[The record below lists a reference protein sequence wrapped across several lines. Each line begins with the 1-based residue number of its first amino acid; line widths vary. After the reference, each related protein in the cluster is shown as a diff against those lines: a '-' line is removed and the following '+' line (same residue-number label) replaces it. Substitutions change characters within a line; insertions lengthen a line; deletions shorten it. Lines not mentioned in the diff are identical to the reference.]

1 MSTVSMTDLSD
12 VFLVGGAGHGADFLQ
27 NIYGMYVAKEQM
39 YSGDASNI
47 GVAVDAYKFS
57 YKPVISTSLM
67 YTPEKDVYSSEYVM
81 GVVTSH
87 RFMIRR
93 EWKDALV
100 QVWKTFSPE
109 STWEEFRDGESGF
122 EMVTN
127 FENAVSQ
134 MSFTKTISYE
144 SLVSEPQTELCE
156 FIYDILPQQDNDQLD
171 FFGVKQRVLSL
182 NIIDHVVQE
191 SLIRDLRKG
200 SQSGL
205 LESVGIHNEFLTE
218 EQISEIDE
226 FVASL

>member
-1 MSTVSMTDLSD
+1 
-12 VFLVGGAGHGADFLQ
+12 
-27 NIYGMYVAKEQM
+27 
-39 YSGDASNI
+39 
-47 GVAVDAYKFS
+47 
-57 YKPVISTSLM
+57 
-67 YTPEKDVYSSEYVM
+67 
-81 GVVTSH
+81 
-87 RFMIRR
+87 
-93 EWKDALV
+93 
-100 QVWKTFSPE
+100 
-109 STWEEFRDGESGF
+109 
-122 EMVTN
+122 MVTN